1 VAAGM
6 FAGCGGPQVAPPGA
20 VQQSSARTN
29 GMYGRSW
36 MLPEARSETLLYIGD
51 PGSGGVL
58 VYTYLPA
65 LKFVGVLVTPSD
77 PGGECVDKAQNVF
90 VTDRGPGSHVTYEY
104 AHAGTSPIAILGGAG
119 GTPSSCAVDPTTGD
133 LAVTSARSS
142 TSHGKVAIYK
152 GAKGT
157 PKLFADFKF
166 YDILFCGYDDKG
178 NLYVDGSNEPS
189 GNGFLMA
196 ELPKGGNAL
205 SEITLNQTIFFP
217 GGVEWDGKHVAVGD
231 ERIARIY
238 QFAINEYN
246 GKKVGTTRL
255 RGLSGIYQFFIFQ
268 GLIVDPSYVASG
280 GTVGIY
286 RYPTGGKTIRTVTG
300 VSSPYG
306 AIVSLPT
313 NMGSP

>member
-1 VAAGM
+1 V
-6 FAGCGGPQVAPPGA
+6 PQDGA
-20 VQQSSARTN
+20 TVSRAV
-29 GMYGRSW
+29 YGRSW
-36 MLPEARSETLLYIGD
+36 MLPEAKSQSLLYIGD
-51 PGSGGVL
+51 PGSGGIL

-65 LKFVGVLVTPSD
+65 LKFVGVLATPSH

-90 VTDRGPGSHVTYEY
+90 VTDLAAGSHVIYEY
-104 AHAGTSPIAILGGAG
+104 AHGGTSPIAILGDPG
-119 GTPSSCAVDPTTGD
+119 GTPSSCAIDPTTGD
-133 LAVTSARSS
+133 LAATSVRSG
-142 TSHGKVAIYK
+142 TTHGKVAIYK

-178 NLYVDGSNEPS
+178 NLYVDGSNAPS
-189 GNGFLMA
+189 GNGFLMD
-196 ELPKGGNAL
+196 ELPRGGNAL

-231 ERIARIY
+231 ERTATIY

-268 GLIVDPSYVASG
+268 GLIVDPSYVASTG
-280 GTVGIY
+280 SVGIY
-286 RYPTGGKTIRTVTG
+286 RYPVGGKAIRTISG

-306 AIVSLPT
+306 AVVSLPT
-313 NMGSP
+313 KGSP